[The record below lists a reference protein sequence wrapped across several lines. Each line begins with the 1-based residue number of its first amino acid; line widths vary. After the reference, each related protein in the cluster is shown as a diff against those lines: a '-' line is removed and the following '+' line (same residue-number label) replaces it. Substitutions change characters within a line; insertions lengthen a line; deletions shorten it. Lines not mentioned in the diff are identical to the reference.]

1 MSSPVPLRKDK
12 HAKLKVV
19 ESGDYR
25 RYKGNHLVPIVI
37 QDFFTLAAEFPLV
50 FVKIGKTDEFIPV
63 AMMGLREGQNLYC
76 QTEQWQAG
84 VIPVSFGN
92 APFTIARVDE
102 KTEQL
107 IVLLDEESPL
117 LSETTGESLFDEKG
131 ERSAYLEARIESL
144 IKVAEQTRN
153 TQELCK
159 RLTEKNLLSTQ
170 QVQLQHRPDAPRYNI
185 DGIYVVNEIALNELS
200 DEDYLHLRKMGLLPV
215 IYAHLTSLQQLR
227 RVSELQYVADKA
239 AEAEKA
245 AQAKK
250 PAEAEKAAPTKKAA
264 KPKAS
269 K

>member
-1 MSSPVPLRKDK
+1 MSNPVPLRKDK

-25 RYKGNHLVPIVI
+25 RYKKHHLVPIVI

-50 FVKIGKTDEFIPV
+50 FVKVGKTDEFIPV
-63 AMMGLREGQNLYC
+63 ALMGLREGQNLYC
-76 QTEQWQAG
+76 QTEEWKAR

-102 KTEQL
+102 ETDQL

-117 LSETTGESLFDEKG
+117 LSEGTGEALFDEKG
-131 ERSAYLEARIESL
+131 ERSAYLEKRIEAL

-153 TQELCK
+153 SQELCK
-159 RLTEKNLLSTQ
+159 RLTEKKLLSTQ
-170 QVQLQHRPDAPRYNI
+170 KVQLQHSPDAPRYDI

-200 DEDYLHLRKMGLLPV
+200 NEDYLHLRTMGLLPV

-227 RVSELQYVADKA
+227 RVSELQYLADKEAKAKEA
-239 AEAEKA
+239 AP
-245 AQAKK
+245 AKK
-250 PAEAEKAAPTKKAA
+250 PKK
-264 KPKAS
+264 
-269 K
+269 

>member
-1 MSSPVPLRKDK
+1 MSTPVPLRKDK

-25 RYKGNHLVPIVI
+25 RYKDKHLVPIVI

-76 QTEQWQAG
+76 QTEVWKGQ

-92 APFTIARVDE
+92 APFTIARVDDASD
-102 KTEQL
+102 QL

-117 LSETTGESLFDEKG
+117 ISETTGETLFDEKG
-131 ERSAYLEARIESL
+131 ERSTYLGARIEAL
-144 IKVAEQTRN
+144 MKVAEQTRN
-153 TQELCK
+153 TQEMCK
-159 RLTEKNLLSTQ
+159 RLTEKKLLSTQ
-170 QVQLQHRPDAPRYNI
+170 KVQLQHRPDATRYNI
-185 DGIYVVNEIALNELS
+185 DGIYVVDEIALNELS
-200 DEDYLHLRKMGLLPV
+200 DESYLDLRKMGLLPL

-239 AEAEKA
+239 AK
-245 AQAKK
+245 
-250 PAEAEKAAPTKKAA
+250 AEKAAPAT
-264 KPKAS
+264 S
-269 K
+269 

>member
-1 MSSPVPLRKDK
+1 MSSPQPLRKDK

-50 FVKIGKTDEFIPV
+50 FVKIGKTEDFIPV

-76 QTEQWQAG
+76 QTEEWKAR

-92 APFTIARVDE
+92 APFTIARVEEESD
-102 KTEQL
+102 QL

-117 LSETTGESLFDEKG
+117 LSETIGQALFDESG
-131 ERSAYLEARIESL
+131 ERSAYFEARIESL
-144 IKVAEQTRN
+144 VKVAEQTRN

-170 QVQLQHRPDAPRYNI
+170 KVQLQHRSDGALYNI
-185 DGIYVVNEIALNELS
+185 DGIYVVDELALNALS
-200 DEDYLHLRKMGLLPV
+200 DEDYLHLRTMGLLPL

-227 RVSELQYVADKA
+227 RISELQYVADKA
-239 AEAEKA
+239 AQKQKA
-245 AQAKK
+245 AQ
-250 PAEAEKAAPTKKAA
+250 
-264 KPKAS
+264 
-269 K
+269 